1 MTLPVAPTV
10 AKYAELYTTTRMI
23 SPRTAQ
29 DYRILLDSV
38 ILPDWGEV
46 EVTDVKPSD
55 LRVWLTDLWKRA
67 PHQAR
72 RSRVILRGI
81 FELAE
86 DDGAIDRSPAA
97 RLRLR
102 TAPRARPYALTSQE
116 VHRLIQA
123 MPQRRDRLLTS
134 VMAYGGL
141 RIGEAI
147 ALSPGDV
154 SPTGLYIHRSVQ
166 PRHGGGWLWGDTK
179 SHQKRMVVLPPG
191 LLSGLEIW
199 AHHRRGKELLFA
211 SAAETPIHRGNWHHR
226 VLLPACDR
234 AAVPRISPHDLRAT
248 CASLLAASHVPLAA
262 ASAHLGHSDT
272 TVTLRH
278 YLAADSAASQVVQ
291 TALASAWD
299 QEGA

>member
-1 MTLPVAPTV
+1 
-10 AKYAELYTTTRMI
+10 
-23 SPRTAQ
+23 
-29 DYRILLDSV
+29 
-38 ILPDWGEV
+38 
-46 EVTDVKPSD
+46 
-55 LRVWLTDLWKRA
+55 
-67 PHQAR
+67 
-72 RSRVILRGI
+72 
-81 FELAE
+81 
-86 DDGAIDRSPAA
+86 
-97 RLRLR
+97 
-102 TAPRARPYALTSQE
+102 
-116 VHRLIQA
+116 

-147 ALSPGDV
+147 ALTPGDV

-211 SAAETPIHRGNWHHR
+211 SAAETPIHRGNWHRR

>member
-86 DDGAIDRSPAA
+86 DDGVIDLS
-97 RLRLR
+97 
-102 TAPRARPYALTSQE
+102 
-116 VHRLIQA
+116 LIH
-123 MPQRRDRLLTS
+123 
-134 VMAYGGL
+134 
-141 RIGEAI
+141 I
-147 ALSPGDV
+147 
-154 SPTGLYIHRSVQ
+154 
-166 PRHGGGWLWGDTK
+166 
-179 SHQKRMVVLPPG
+179 
-191 LLSGLEIW
+191 
-199 AHHRRGKELLFA
+199 
-211 SAAETPIHRGNWHHR
+211 
-226 VLLPACDR
+226 
-234 AAVPRISPHDLRAT
+234 
-248 CASLLAASHVPLAA
+248 
-262 ASAHLGHSDT
+262 
-272 TVTLRH
+272 
-278 YLAADSAASQVVQ
+278 
-291 TALASAWD
+291 
-299 QEGA
+299 